1 MNLKLLTLII
11 SIIGISILLL
21 LSNII
26 EPKLSTILEL
36 KSKQTYEQVKI
47 QGQLISQKSYN
58 NETFNILQIKDL
70 TGIIQVL
77 TNKNLQLKTN
87 STIQVTGKI
96 TEYKS
101 RIQITADKIKIL
113 S

>member
-11 SIIGISILLL
+11 SIIGISLLL
-21 LSNII
+21 ILSNIL
-26 EPKLSTILEL
+26 EPKLSKISDLNT
-36 KSKQTYEQVKI
+36 KQTYEQVKI
-47 QGQLISQKSYN
+47 QGQLINQKSFSN
-58 NETFNILQIKDL
+58 TLNILEIKDS
-70 TGIIQVL
+70 TGTIQVL

-87 STIQVTGKI
+87 STIQVIGKI
-96 TEYKS
+96 SEYKS